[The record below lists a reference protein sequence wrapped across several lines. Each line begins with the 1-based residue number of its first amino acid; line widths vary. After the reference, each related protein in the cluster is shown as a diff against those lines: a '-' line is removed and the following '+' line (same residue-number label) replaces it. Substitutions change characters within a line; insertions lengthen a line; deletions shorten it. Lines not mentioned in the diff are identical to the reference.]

1 VAAAQLQQVLWT
13 KLMQGRL
20 LLRLLR
26 LLLLVSWRRWCCG
39 VG

>member
-20 LLRLLR
+20 LLL
-26 LLLLVSWRRWCCG
+26 LLLLVSWCRWCCG